1 MNEGKIK
8 HWGLS
13 EAGVQTIRRAHKI
26 LPLTAVQSEYSMWW
40 RRPEEELLPTLEEL
54 GIGFVPYSPLG
65 RGYLTGRFKKRPEFV
80 ESDFRNILPRFFQ
93 ENFDANQVIVD
104 LIKKIAIEKDATPAQ
119 IALAWLL
126 AQKSWIAPI
135 PGTTKSERL
144 EENLKAVHI
153 TLTTEELQ
161 GINSALDKIKIA
173 GNRYPEELEKRT
185 GL

>member
-1 MNEGKIK
+1 M
-8 HWGLS
+8 
-13 EAGVQTIRRAHKI
+13 
-26 LPLTAVQSEYSMWW
+26 
-40 RRPEEELLPTLEEL
+40 
-54 GIGFVPYSPLG
+54 
-65 RGYLTGRFKKRPEFV
+65 
-80 ESDFRNILPRFFQ
+80 PRFFQ